1 MDLFLQ
7 LTLAGLAIGS
17 IYSCVALAVV
27 MIYQATDHFNFA
39 QGEMAMFSTYVAW
52 TLVGLGAPVWL
63 AFLLAVGISF
73 LAGVIIERV
82 IVKPVENAPVLN
94 QIIVFI
100 GLLVIFNAVAGWIW
114 EFTIKPFPSLFPEDL
129 GFKSTLIGPHHI
141 GVIALTL
148 GVLALVFAFFRF
160 TRVGLA
166 MRAAAANPDSARLVG
181 ISVGWMLALGWGLA
195 ASIGAVG
202 GILVAPIV
210 YLEPNMN
217 GRRAALRLR
226 RRAAGWRV
234 EPGRRRAGRA
244 RRGRARELGRAIRSG
259 RFRAETHLRA
269 DPHRGRAGF
278 QAGRAVRPRRGTKG
292 LTAVDRPNPLRP
304 GLIVGFGAAIVFA
317 AVVPHLVS
325 DFTSFQFTQ
334 AMAYGIALLGLKILT
349 GYNGQFSIGHS
360 AFYAV
365 GAYTAAILL
374 YHFEWNHY
382 ATLPVAALA
391 AFIVGFLFACPRSG
405 WRGSIL
411 RSRPSPSPWQRRS
424 CSNSTP
430 SSTGPA
436 ACRGCSCRSPSP

>member
-63 AFLLAVGISF
+63 AFLLAVGISY
-73 LAGVIIERV
+73 LPGVIIERV

-129 GFKSTLIGPHHI
+129 GFKSTLIGPHHL

-181 ISVGWMLALGWGLA
+181 VSVGWMLALGWGLA

-210 YLEPNMN
+210 YLEPNMMA
-217 GRRAALRLR
+217 GVLLYGFAGALLGGVSSP
-226 RRAAGWRV
+226 AGAVLGGLVVGVLENWV
-234 EPGRRRAGRA
+234 GQYVPGGS
-244 RRGRARELGRAIRSG
+244 EL
-259 RFRAETHLRA
+259 
-269 DPHRGRAGF
+269 
-278 QAGRAVRPRRGTKG
+278 K
-292 LTAVDRPNPLRP
+292 LTFALI
-304 GLIVGFGAAIVFA
+304 LIVGVLVFKPAGLFGR
-317 AVVPHLVS
+317 VVV
-325 DFTSFQFTQ
+325 
-334 AMAYGIALLGLKILT
+334 
-349 GYNGQFSIGHS
+349 
-360 AFYAV
+360 
-365 GAYTAAILL
+365 
-374 YHFEWNHY
+374 
-382 ATLPVAALA
+382 
-391 AFIVGFLFACPRSG
+391 
-405 WRGSIL
+405 
-411 RSRPSPSPWQRRS
+411 RRV
-424 CSNSTP
+424 
-430 SSTGPA
+430 
-436 ACRGCSCRSPSP
+436 